1 MKFYQLPI
9 SERRKMLLQN
19 GIKLNHVDDDLLSE
33 LDLLSENVIGK
44 LTLPL
49 SVLQTAIVNGQ
60 SFQVPMATEES
71 SVVAAANHGLNIFN
85 QNGGVSAKS
94 ERTGIWGQLVF
105 EVAEFSLAEFEA
117 KKPDYLKLVNEE
129 FASLVKHGG
138 GVRQIIAEVKTDLL
152 FLRVLVDPAESM
164 GANRTNTI
172 LEFLGQ
178 KISQDFTIEKL
189 YAILSNYPSQ
199 YTCAK
204 VSLAFASLT
213 KTKDEKIGE
222 KIAQKIVLLS
232 KIGQEDPYR
241 AVTNNK
247 GIMNGVDAILLA
259 TGNDFRAVEA
269 ACHQA
274 ASLSGSYQSLSNWRI
289 EDNKLVGEIKLPLAI
304 GVVGGSIKSRSDVQ
318 VAYRILRQV
327 TASELAEIIA
337 AVGLANNLAALL
349 AISTVGIQKGHMSLQ
364 IRNVLKNLTATDE
377 EKNSVKELMQKQKR
391 YSETD
396 AKKFLQEIREENN

>member
-1 MKFYQLPI
+1 
-9 SERRKMLLQN
+9 MLLQN

-232 KIGQEDPYR
+232 KIGQEAPYR

>member
-1 MKFYQLPI
+1 
-9 SERRKMLLQN
+9 MLLQN

-60 SFQVPMATEES
+60 SFQFPMATEES

>member
-1 MKFYQLPI
+1 
-9 SERRKMLLQN
+9 MLLQN

-213 KTKDEKIGE
+213 KTKDEKI
-222 KIAQKIVLLS
+222 AQKIVLLS

>member
-1 MKFYQLPI
+1 
-9 SERRKMLLQN
+9 MLLQN

-94 ERTGIWGQLVF
+94 ERTGIWGQLIF

>member
-1 MKFYQLPI
+1 MKFYQLSA
-9 SERRKMLLQN
+9 SERRESLLQE
-19 GIKLNHVDDDLLSE
+19 GIKLNKVDCDLLAE
-33 LDLLSENVIGK
+33 LDTLSENVIGK

-49 SVLQTAIVNGQ
+49 SILQVAVVNGK
-60 SFQVPMATEES
+60 SFQIPMATEEA

-85 QNGGVSAKS
+85 QNGGAIAKS

-105 EVAEFSLAEFEA
+105 KVEKFSLASFQSKELS
-117 KKPDYLKLVNEE
+117 YLKAANQE

-138 GVRQIIAEVKTDLL
+138 GVKKIASELKDDLL

-164 GANRTNTI
+164 GANRTNAI

-178 KISQDFTIEKL
+178 KISQEFAIKKL

-199 YTCAK
+199 FTHAK
-204 VSLAFASLT
+204 VSLDFASLT
-213 KTKDEKIGE
+213 KTQDKKIGE
-222 KIAQKIVLLS
+222 KIAQKVALLS
-232 KIGQEDPYR
+232 KIGKQDSYR

-274 ASLSGSYQSLSNWRI
+274 ASLSGAYQSLSSWQI
-289 EDNKLVGEIKLPLAI
+289 EDGKLVGEVSLPLAI

-318 VAYRILRQV
+318 VAYNILGQV
-327 TASELAEIIA
+327 SASELAELIA
-337 AVGLANNLAALL
+337 TVGLANNLAALL

-364 IRNVLKNLTATDE
+364 IRNILKNLSATDN
-377 EKNSVKELMQKQKR
+377 EKKAVKQLMQEQKR

-396 AKKFLQEIREENN
+396 AKNFLQKIREENS

>member
-1 MKFYQLPI
+1 MKFYQLSA
-9 SERRKMLLQN
+9 SERRESLLQE
-19 GIKLNHVDDDLLSE
+19 GIKLNKVDCDLLAE
-33 LDLLSENVIGK
+33 LDTLSENVIGK

-49 SVLQTAIVNGQ
+49 SILQVAVVNGK
-60 SFQVPMATEES
+60 SFQIPMATEEA

-85 QNGGVSAKS
+85 QNGGAIAKS

-105 EVAEFSLAEFEA
+105 KVEKFSLASFQSKELS
-117 KKPDYLKLVNEE
+117 YLKAANQE

-138 GVRQIIAEVKTDLL
+138 GVKKIASELKDDLL

-164 GANRTNTI
+164 GANRTNAI

-178 KISQDFTIEKL
+178 KISQEFAIEKL

-199 YTCAK
+199 FTHAK
-204 VSLAFASLT
+204 VSLDFASLT
-213 KTKDEKIGE
+213 KTQDKKIGE
-222 KIAQKIVLLS
+222 KIAQKVALLS
-232 KIGQEDPYR
+232 KIGKQDSYR

-274 ASLSGSYQSLSNWRI
+274 ASLSGAYQSLSSWQI
-289 EDNKLVGEIKLPLAI
+289 EDGKLVGEVSLPLAI

-318 VAYRILRQV
+318 VAYNILGQV
-327 TASELAEIIA
+327 SASELAELIA
-337 AVGLANNLAALL
+337 TVGLANNLAALL

-364 IRNVLKNLTATDE
+364 IRNILKNLSATDN
-377 EKNSVKELMQKQKR
+377 EKKAVKQLMQEQKR

-396 AKKFLQEIREENN
+396 AKNFLQKIREENS

>member
-94 ERTGIWGQLVF
+94 ERIGIWGQLVF

>member
-1 MKFYQLPI
+1 
-9 SERRKMLLQN
+9 MLLQN

>member
-1 MKFYQLPI
+1 
-9 SERRKMLLQN
+9 MLLQN

-94 ERTGIWGQLVF
+94 EWTGIWGQLVF

>member
-1 MKFYQLPI
+1 
-9 SERRKMLLQN
+9 MLLQN

-117 KKPDYLKLVNEE
+117 KKLDYLKLVNEE

>member
-1 MKFYQLPI
+1 
-9 SERRKMLLQN
+9 MLLQN

-94 ERTGIWGQLVF
+94 ERTGILGQLVF

>member
-1 MKFYQLPI
+1 
-9 SERRKMLLQN
+9 MLLQN

-33 LDLLSENVIGK
+33 LDLISENVIGK

-49 SVLQTAIVNGQ
+49 SVLQTVIVNGQ

-213 KTKDEKIGE
+213 KTKDEKI
-222 KIAQKIVLLS
+222 AQKIVLLS

-304 GVVGGSIKSRSDVQ
+304 GVVGSSIKSRSDVQ

>member
-1 MKFYQLPI
+1 
-9 SERRKMLLQN
+9 MLLQN

-71 SVVAAANHGLNIFN
+71 SVVAAANYGLNIFN

>member
-1 MKFYQLPI
+1 
-9 SERRKMLLQN
+9 MLLQN

-189 YAILSNYPSQ
+189 YAILS
-199 YTCAK
+199 
-204 VSLAFASLT
+204 
-213 KTKDEKIGE
+213 
-222 KIAQKIVLLS
+222 
-232 KIGQEDPYR
+232 
-241 AVTNNK
+241 
-247 GIMNGVDAILLA
+247 
-259 TGNDFRAVEA
+259 
-269 ACHQA
+269 
-274 ASLSGSYQSLSNWRI
+274 
-289 EDNKLVGEIKLPLAI
+289 
-304 GVVGGSIKSRSDVQ
+304 
-318 VAYRILRQV
+318 
-327 TASELAEIIA
+327 
-337 AVGLANNLAALL
+337 
-349 AISTVGIQKGHMSLQ
+349 
-364 IRNVLKNLTATDE
+364 
-377 EKNSVKELMQKQKR
+377 
-391 YSETD
+391 
-396 AKKFLQEIREENN
+396 

>member
-1 MKFYQLPI
+1 
-9 SERRKMLLQN
+9 MLLQN

-33 LDLLSENVIGK
+33 LDLLGENVIGK

>member
-1 MKFYQLPI
+1 
-9 SERRKMLLQN
+9 
-19 GIKLNHVDDDLLSE
+19 
-33 LDLLSENVIGK
+33 
-44 LTLPL
+44 
-49 SVLQTAIVNGQ
+49 
-60 SFQVPMATEES
+60 MATEES

>member
-1 MKFYQLPI
+1 
-9 SERRKMLLQN
+9 MLLQN

-178 KISQDFTIEKL
+178 KISQDFRIEKL

>member
-1 MKFYQLPI
+1 
-9 SERRKMLLQN
+9 MLLQN

-60 SFQVPMATEES
+60 SFQVPIATEES

>member
-1 MKFYQLPI
+1 
-9 SERRKMLLQN
+9 MLLQN
-19 GIKLNHVDDDLLSE
+19 GIKLNHVDNDLLSE

>member
-1 MKFYQLPI
+1 
-9 SERRKMLLQN
+9 MLLQN

-199 YTCAK
+199 YICAK

>member
-1 MKFYQLPI
+1 
-9 SERRKMLLQN
+9 MLLQN

-60 SFQVPMATEES
+60 SFQVPVATEES

-105 EVAEFSLAEFEA
+105 EAAEFSLAEFEA

-138 GVRQIIAEVKTDLL
+138 GVRQIIAEVKADLL

-164 GANRTNTI
+164 GANRTNAI

-199 YTCAK
+199 YTYAK

-213 KTKDEKIGE
+213 KTKDEKIGK

-318 VAYRILRQV
+318 VAYRILGQV

>member
-1 MKFYQLPI
+1 MKFYQLSA
-9 SERRKMLLQN
+9 SERRESLLQE
-19 GIKLNHVDDDLLSE
+19 GIKLNKVDCDLLAE
-33 LDLLSENVIGK
+33 LDTLSENVIGK

-49 SVLQTAIVNGQ
+49 SILQVAVVNGK
-60 SFQVPMATEES
+60 SFQIPMATEEA

-85 QNGGVSAKS
+85 QNGGAIAKS

-105 EVAEFSLAEFEA
+105 KVEKFSLASFQSKELS
-117 KKPDYLKLVNEE
+117 YLKAANQE

-138 GVRQIIAEVKTDLL
+138 GVKKIASELKDDLL

-164 GANRTNTI
+164 GANRTNAI
-172 LEFLGQ
+172 LEFLRQ
-178 KISQDFTIEKL
+178 KISQEFAIKKL

-199 YTCAK
+199 FTHAK
-204 VSLAFASLT
+204 VSLDFASLT
-213 KTKDEKIGE
+213 KTQDKKIGE
-222 KIAQKIVLLS
+222 KIAQKVALLS
-232 KIGQEDPYR
+232 KIGKQDSYR

-274 ASLSGSYQSLSNWRI
+274 ASLSGAYQSLSSWQI
-289 EDNKLVGEIKLPLAI
+289 EDGKLVGEVSLPLAI

-318 VAYRILRQV
+318 VAYNILGQV
-327 TASELAEIIA
+327 SASELAELIA
-337 AVGLANNLAALL
+337 TVGLANNLAALL

-364 IRNVLKNLTATDE
+364 IRNILKNLSATDN
-377 EKNSVKELMQKQKR
+377 EKKAVKQLMQEQKR

-396 AKKFLQEIREENN
+396 AKNFLQKIREENS

>member
-1 MKFYQLPI
+1 
-9 SERRKMLLQN
+9 MLLQN

-222 KIAQKIVLLS
+222 KIAPKIVLLS

>member
-213 KTKDEKIGE
+213 KTKDEKI
-222 KIAQKIVLLS
+222 AQKIVLLS

>member
-1 MKFYQLPI
+1 M
-9 SERRKMLLQN
+9 
-19 GIKLNHVDDDLLSE
+19 
-33 LDLLSENVIGK
+33 
-44 LTLPL
+44 
-49 SVLQTAIVNGQ
+49 
-60 SFQVPMATEES
+60 
-71 SVVAAANHGLNIFN
+71 
-85 QNGGVSAKS
+85 
-94 ERTGIWGQLVF
+94 
-105 EVAEFSLAEFEA
+105 
-117 KKPDYLKLVNEE
+117 
-129 FASLVKHGG
+129 
-138 GVRQIIAEVKTDLL
+138 
-152 FLRVLVDPAESM
+152 
-164 GANRTNTI
+164 
-172 LEFLGQ
+172 
-178 KISQDFTIEKL
+178 
-189 YAILSNYPSQ
+189 
-199 YTCAK
+199 
-204 VSLAFASLT
+204 
-213 KTKDEKIGE
+213 
-222 KIAQKIVLLS
+222 
-232 KIGQEDPYR
+232 
-241 AVTNNK
+241 
-247 GIMNGVDAILLA
+247 DAILLA

>member
-1 MKFYQLPI
+1 
-9 SERRKMLLQN
+9 MLLQN

-33 LDLLSENVIGK
+33 LDLISENVIGK

-304 GVVGGSIKSRSDVQ
+304 GVVGSSIKSRSDVQ

>member
-1 MKFYQLPI
+1 
-9 SERRKMLLQN
+9 MLLQN

-213 KTKDEKIGE
+213 KTKGEKIGE

-377 EKNSVKELMQKQKR
+377 EKNSVKELMQKQKH

>member
-1 MKFYQLPI
+1 
-9 SERRKMLLQN
+9 MLLQN

-33 LDLLSENVIGK
+33 LDLISENVIGK

-49 SVLQTAIVNGQ
+49 SVLQTVIVNGQ

-304 GVVGGSIKSRSDVQ
+304 GVVGSSIKSRSDVQ

>member
-213 KTKDEKIGE
+213 KTKGEKIGE

-377 EKNSVKELMQKQKR
+377 EKNSVKELMQKQKH

>member
-1 MKFYQLPI
+1 MKFYQLSA
-9 SERRKMLLQN
+9 SERRESLLQE
-19 GIKLNHVDDDLLSE
+19 GIKLNKVDCDLLAE
-33 LDLLSENVIGK
+33 LDTLSENVIGK

-49 SVLQTAIVNGQ
+49 SILQVAVVNGK
-60 SFQVPMATEES
+60 SFQIPMATEEA

-85 QNGGVSAKS
+85 QNGGAIAKS

-105 EVAEFSLAEFEA
+105 KVEKFSLASFQSKELS
-117 KKPDYLKLVNEE
+117 YLKAANQE

-138 GVRQIIAEVKTDLL
+138 GVKKIASELKDDLL

-164 GANRTNTI
+164 GANRTNAI

-178 KISQDFTIEKL
+178 KISQEFAIKKL

-199 YTCAK
+199 FTHAK
-204 VSLAFASLT
+204 VSLDFARLT
-213 KTKDEKIGE
+213 KTQDKKIGE
-222 KIAQKIVLLS
+222 KIAQKVALLS
-232 KIGQEDPYR
+232 KIGKQDSYR

-274 ASLSGSYQSLSNWRI
+274 ASLSGAYQSLSSWQI
-289 EDNKLVGEIKLPLAI
+289 EDGKLVGEVSLPLAI

-318 VAYRILRQV
+318 VAYNILGQV
-327 TASELAEIIA
+327 SASELAELIA
-337 AVGLANNLAALL
+337 TVGLANNLAALL

-364 IRNVLKNLTATDE
+364 IRNILKNLSATDN
-377 EKNSVKELMQKQKR
+377 EKKAVKQLMQEQKR

-396 AKKFLQEIREENN
+396 AKNFLQKIREENS